1 MTKTLTEQEIW
12 KPVEALNG
20 DYEVSNKGNIRSID
34 RIIDRNGVA
43 VKHKGQLIRGQVDSY
58 GYVVMRIRGKGY
70 KAHRLVAL
78 AFIPNPYNKPEVNHK
93 NGIKNDNR
101 VENLEWC
108 TKEENRKHLCLTMPY
123 KQKSTKQKRIDRHK
137 LDRCLRK
144 FVEANSYDELMEV
157 KVSAINLLNVL
168 GIKFY
173 ESDGLGFLPSYD
185 AVKEMSQKIERLEL
199 DNEALEMAHNESV
212 QKIHILNEQNTK
224 QYNELCDEI
233 KKNNIMEKKL
243 EIATKALKDYA
254 EEGNWCDC
262 SDWND
267 MVYQNDL
274 VRCCENGM
282 FGKDGFKPAQKALK
296 EMEGVK

>member
-43 VKHKGQLIRGQVDSY
+43 VKHKGQLIRGQIDSY

-78 AFIPNPYNKPEVNHK
+78 AFIPNKYNKPEVNHK

-157 KVSAINLLNVL
+157 KVSAVNLLNVL
-168 GIKFY
+168 GVKFNAT
-173 ESDGLGFLPSYD
+173 DGLGFLPSYD
-185 AVKEMSQKIERLEL
+185 EYKQLVSNSDKSSRK
-199 DNEALEMAHNESV
+199 AL
-212 QKIHILNEQNTK
+212 QL
-224 QYNELCDEI
+224 
-233 KKNNIMEKKL
+233 EKKL
-243 EIATKALKDYA
+243 EIATKALK
-254 EEGNWCDC
+254 EINVR
-262 SDWND
+262 SQRDWNEYD
-267 MVYQNDL
+267 CM
-274 VRCCENGM
+274 RCA
-282 FGKDGFKPAQKALK
+282 KKALYDV